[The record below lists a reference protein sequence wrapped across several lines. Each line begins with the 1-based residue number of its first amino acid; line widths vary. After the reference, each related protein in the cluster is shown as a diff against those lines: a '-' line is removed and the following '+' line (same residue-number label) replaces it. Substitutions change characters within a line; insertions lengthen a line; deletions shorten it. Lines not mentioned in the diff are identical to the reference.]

1 MSPKIAAKR
10 IGVSVDEYESRT
22 AAGEKWCTGCKA
34 WHPVQMF
41 GPNSTNRDGLQKTCR
56 TWRAQS
62 FHRWLLA
69 RVLVK

>member
-10 IGVSVDEYESRT
+10 IGVSVDEYERRI
-22 AAGEKWCTGCKA
+22 AAGEKWCSGCRA

-41 GPNSTNRDGLQKTCR
+41 GPNRDGYQKYCR
-56 TWRAQS
+56 TWRAES
-62 FHRWLLA
+62 FRRWLLA